1 VFTYPDKFSNL
12 LPQFV
17 ATTQGAAVRR
27 LVLFLIFF
35 ILGSLSSTAEA
46 RTKNAHYAPHHVT
59 GTAELITEINN
70 AMHRISPSAHVG
82 ITIKSMKYGDVLY
95 TKNEKSLFVPAS
107 TSKVFTAEAALLY
120 LGPEFKFPTRFVTDA
135 RSISNGV
142 LDGNIYLVNS
152 GDPSL
157 TYYDVADLIQTL
169 KSQQINTITGN
180 VYIDNTAYDQTTT
193 GPGWLWHDTK
203 FCYGAPISASII
215 NHNCLSFRVTPSQ
228 NSGDQA
234 NVITDPRSYYASIRN
249 SVVTRS
255 HGSRT
260 CYVKLDGENG
270 GTIAISGCLAKGN
283 DGAGVS
289 TVVTNIMQYD
299 KALVTDLMK
308 HFDIQI
314 QGTVT
319 AGIASAQAS
328 ELARHESK
336 PLKDLITNM
345 LKMSDNIIAG
355 SIFKKIG
362 ELYTHRQGTW
372 ENGGNAVSRILS
384 QRGVDIWRM
393 SLIDGSGL
401 SRYNQVTPQQ
411 MLQVLDF
418 AWHNPDTNMHF
429 VSALPVAGVDGTLK
443 HRLRNIA
450 WKVRAKTGTM
460 QGVVSL
466 AGYAT
471 SADKEPFA
479 FVIMINGHNGSIW
492 QYREFEDRIMNSLT
506 HYSRS

>member
-1 VFTYPDKFSNL
+1 
-12 LPQFV
+12 
-17 ATTQGAAVRR
+17 VRR
-27 LVLFLIFF
+27 LVLFISILI
-35 ILGSLSSTAEA
+35 ISGLSYTAEA
-46 RTKNAHYAPHHVT
+46 RTKKTHYTPHHVT
-59 GTAELITEINN
+59 GTQELIAEINN
-70 AMHRISPSAHVG
+70 AVRRINPNAHVG
-82 ITIKSMKYGDVLY
+82 ITIKSMKYGDTLY

-135 RSISNGV
+135 RSISNGT

-180 VYIDNTAYDQTTT
+180 VYIDNTAYDSITT
-193 GPGWLWHDTK
+193 GPGWLWTDTK
-203 FCYGAPISASII
+203 LCYGAPISASII
-215 NHNCLSFRVTPSQ
+215 NHNCLSFKVTPSV
-228 NSGDQA
+228 NSGASA
-234 NVITDPRSYYASIRN
+234 NVITDPRSYYAGIRN
-249 SVVTRS
+249 AVVTHE
-255 HGSRT
+255 HGNRT
-260 CYVKLDGENG
+260 CYVKLDGEDG
-270 GTIAISGCLAKGN
+270 GSIAISGCLAKGN
-283 DGAGVS
+283 YGAGVS

-299 KALVTDLMK
+299 KSLVTDLMK
-308 HFDIQI
+308 HFDIQV
-314 QGTVT
+314 QGEIT
-319 AGIASAQAS
+319 AGIASASAS

-345 LKMSDNIIAG
+345 LKKSDNVIAG
-355 SIFKKIG
+355 SVFKKIG

-384 QRGVDIWRM
+384 TRAEVDIWRM
-393 SLIDGSGL
+393 ALIDGSGL

-418 AWHNPDTNMHF
+418 AWHNPDTNYEF

-492 QYREFEDRIMNSLT
+492 QYRELEDRIVNSLT